1 MKNSIIITIIVLIA
15 ANLSAQTDTTFYFK
29 DNKILVKEENGELKV
44 QVINDKIDSAE
55 TVLFEGN
62 YGENQSSEVSF
73 NFTFSKLVK
82 KEPEKSKKKV
92 MYAHGQGV
100 GIGYAALSSRNLKLD
115 NNKDAVL
122 SHAIE
127 TNFNFVS
134 INVPFSQ
141 KNNWLFATSFGM
153 KSYQFNSDNN
163 TAFQRENGKT
173 VQIPAP
179 NDIHYSQ
186 SYLYIMYLTATPM
199 IEWQKKMSGT
209 NYFIHAGT
217 EIGVKIL
224 ARSNIYYREKGKK
237 KMKEIDKGLNVNPFD
252 VSLMVGLGMGD
263 VCFYAKYGLTRL
275 FKQGKGADVVPV
287 SFGIVFNFLSY

>member
-1 MKNSIIITIIVLIA
+1 MKNSIIITIIILIT
-15 ANLSAQTDTTFYFK
+15 ANLSAQTDTIFYFK

-44 QVINDKIDSAE
+44 QIINDKTDSAE

-82 KEPEKSKKKV
+82 KEPEKIKKKV
-92 MYAHGQGV
+92 MYAHGQGF
-100 GIGYAALSSRNLKLD
+100 GLGYAALSSHNLKLD

-153 KSYQFNSDNN
+153 KGYRFNSDNN
-163 TAFQRENGKT
+163 TAFQIENGRT
-173 VQIPAP
+173 IQIAAP
-179 NDIHYSQ
+179 NDVHYSQ
-186 SYLYIMYLTATPM
+186 SYLSIMYLTATPM
-199 IEWQKKMSGT
+199 IEWQPFGRT
-209 NYFIHAGT
+209 AFFVHAGT
-217 EIGVKIL
+217 EIGVKLIT
-224 ARSNIYYREKGKK
+224 RSYIYFREDGKK
-237 KMKEIDKGLNVNPFD
+237 QMKEIDKGLNVNPFD
-252 VSLMVGLGMGD
+252 VSLKIGLGVGD